1 MNKINKMNKM
11 NKKIVV
17 LMTILLMFVGSSN
30 AQVFIADEEFEGTLR
45 QGESEF
51 VLFVPVQGQDDD
63 QSMYTPIGSGWLL
76 LSGMAGAYLLTK
88 RKKQK

>member
-1 MNKINKMNKM
+1 MKRMNKNI
-11 NKKIVV
+11 IV
-17 LMTILLMFVGSSN
+17 LLTALLLSVGSMK
-30 AQVFIADEEFEGTLR
+30 AQIFIADDEFEGVLR

-51 VLFVPVQGQDDD
+51 VLFVPVQGQDAD
-63 QSMYTPIGSGWLL
+63 QSMYTPIGSGLLL

>member
-1 MNKINKMNKM
+1 MKRMNKNI
-11 NKKIVV
+11 IVLLTA
-17 LMTILLMFVGSSN
+17 LMLSIGSLK
-30 AQVFIADEEFEGTLR
+30 AQIFISDDEFEGFIR
-45 QGESEF
+45 KGESEF

-76 LSGMAGAYLLTK
+76 LSGMAGAYLLSK